1 MGIVLFLIFA
11 VLEIALAVRSRG
23 KLKKDP
29 IRLRDRLIVRVAE
42 FAAAL
47 IALLLPFG
55 QKWRLIPALILL
67 GVLLLIALIRFLRNR
82 GKEASGKKV
91 SAAAPVWNLLLL
103 AFLLIPAFVFTGY
116 KGLPVSGSHR
126 VAQTSA
132 IVIDASRTDPFEQDG
147 SAREVPVHFY
157 YPADAAEGER
167 FPLVVF
173 SHGAFGYYESNTS
186 TYLELAS
193 NGYVVAALDHP
204 HHAFFTQDSAGQ
216 TVLVDM
222 DFMQTA
228 TSYCFSSRW
237 PVRLPCRDLT
247 KASIS
252 RTSSVRR
259 RQRIR
264 TSSRSWG
271 PICLISTSIRP
282 WGAGGGG
289 PGHAWYQ

>member
-1 MGIVLFLIFA
+1 MGIVLFLLFA
-11 VLEIALAVRSRG
+11 VLEIVLAVRSRG

-29 IRLRDRLIVRVAE
+29 IRLRDRLIVRSAE

-55 QKWRLIPALILL
+55 QKWRLIPVLFLL
-67 GVLLLIALIRFLRNR
+67 GVLLLIALIRFLRGR
-82 GKEASGKKV
+82 GKAASGKKG
-91 SAAAPVWNLLLL
+91 SIAACVWNLLLL
-103 AFLLIPAFVFTGY
+103 AILLIPAFVFTGY
-116 KGLPVSGSHR
+116 KGLPVSGPHD

-193 NGYVVAALDHP
+193 NGYVVATLDHP
-204 HHAFFTQDSAGQ
+204 HHAFFTEDSAGK

-228 TSYCFSSRW
+228 TSINNSNSYDDPETLYPIFRGW
-237 PVRLPCRDLT
+237 MDL
-247 KASIS
+247 
-252 RTSSVRR
+252 RTADMNCVLDALK
-259 RQRIR
+259 
-264 TSSRSWG
+264 T
-271 PICLISTSIRP
+271 
-282 WGAGGGG
+282 AGETD
-289 PGHAWYQ
+289 ALNES

>member
-42 FAAAL
+42 FAAVL

-67 GVLLLIALIRFLRNR
+67 GVLLLIALIRFLRSR

-91 SAAAPVWNLLLL
+91 SAAAPVGNLLLL

-116 KGLPVSGSHR
+116 KGLPVSGPHD
-126 VAQTSA
+126 VAHTSA

-147 SAREVPVHFY
+147 SSREVPVHFY

-186 TYLELAS
+186 TYMELAS

-204 HHAFFTQDSAGQ
+204 HHAFFTEDSAGK

-228 TSYCFSSRW
+228 N
-237 PVRLPCRDLT
+237 
-247 KASIS
+247 
-252 RTSSVRR
+252 RR
-259 RQRIR
+259 RNRR
-264 TSSRSWG
+264 AERVLV
-271 PICLISTSIRP
+271 P
-282 WGAGGGG
+282 AGE
-289 PGHAWYQ
+289 